1 MDSCWKQSELSATV
15 QEAGTSKALRKW
27 STACGVSGPS
37 KHDAFPRQIS
47 PLPSRPLP
55 SPRTLP
61 RLQVCPCWSLR
72 KLVFQDEVPTTRCYV
87 LSVSEDRTR
96 AERTDLPSWFCAL
109 EGNWIQ
115 HWFYCS
121 FHRLKIKMFIKQ
133 KPHTIWYRRV
143 LEFCFC
149 TAETR
154 ADVVMVEMEPVLL
167 PRSTS
172 P

>member
-1 MDSCWKQSELSATV
+1 M
-15 QEAGTSKALRKW
+15 
-27 STACGVSGPS
+27 
-37 KHDAFPRQIS
+37 
-47 PLPSRPLP
+47 
-55 SPRTLP
+55 
-61 RLQVCPCWSLR
+61 
-72 KLVFQDEVPTTRCYV
+72 FQDEVPTTRCYV
-87 LSVSEDRTR
+87 LSVSEDRTVLR
-96 AERTDLPSWFCAL
+96 EQISQVDFAL
-109 EGNWIQ
+109 WKATGYNIGL
-115 HWFYCS
+115 YCS